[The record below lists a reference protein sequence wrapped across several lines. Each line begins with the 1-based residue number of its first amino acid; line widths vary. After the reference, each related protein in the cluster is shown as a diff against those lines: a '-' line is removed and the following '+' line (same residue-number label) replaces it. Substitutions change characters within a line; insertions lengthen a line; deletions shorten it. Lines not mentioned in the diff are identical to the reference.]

1 MASTLAYGL
10 NYVANQQLKKF
21 INDLK
26 NDDHDNLNYTSATI
40 PIIYTR
46 DDLRKTSPFVSVTP
60 IGTSSLQYT
69 YGRFDDLNKDKA
81 IQKKITKY
89 FLYKIL
95 DKWMYNDFRHIL
107 AYVKISDGK
116 PSLIR
121 SMSDYKQETISS
133 DSVENIEKRI
143 EYLEKIL
150 INKKLVKH
158 VLKKVISENNIQWVQ
173 LNKHKSL
180 IKKILKKYINSKLE
194 DAIKSAS
201 KFNE

>member
-10 NYVANQQLKKF
+10 SYVANQQFKKL

-26 NDDHDNLNYTSATI
+26 HDDNDDSIYTSVSI
-40 PIIYTR
+40 PLIYTKE
-46 DDLRKTSPFVSVTP
+46 DLKKTSPFVSATP
-60 IGTSSLQYT
+60 IGTTGVQYT
-69 YGRFDDLNKDKA
+69 YGRFTDLNKDKSV
-81 IQKKITKY
+81 QKKITKY

-95 DKWMYNDFRHIL
+95 DKWLYNDFRSIL

-116 PSLIR
+116 PALIR
-121 SMSDYKQETISS
+121 SMTDYKPDSISS

-143 EYLEKIL
+143 DYLEKIL

-158 VLKKVISENNIQWVQ
+158 VLKKVISENEVEWVQ
-173 LNKHKSL
+173 LNKHKLL
-180 IKKILKKYINSKLE
+180 IKKILKKYINNKLE

-201 KFNE
+201 KLNE

>member
-10 NYVANQQLKKF
+10 NYVANQQIKNL

-26 NDDHDNLNYTSATI
+26 SDNDQDSIYTSVSI
-40 PIIYTR
+40 PLIYTK
-46 DDLRKTSPFVSVTP
+46 DQLKKTTPYVAVSPVGSYGVKY
-60 IGTSSLQYT
+60 S
-69 YGRFDDLNKDKA
+69 YGRYTDLNKDKD

-95 DKWMYNDFRHIL
+95 DKWLYNDFRSIL
-107 AYVKISDGK
+107 GFVKISDGK

-121 SMSDYKQETISS
+121 SMSDYKPDSITS

-143 EYLEKIL
+143 DYLEKIL

-158 VLKKVISENNIQWVQ
+158 VLKKIISENEIQWVE
-173 LNKHKSL
+173 LNKEKPL
-180 IKKILKKYINSKLE
+180 IKKILKKYIHSKLE
-194 DAIKSAS
+194 EAIKSS
-201 KFNE
+201 SRGE

>member
-10 NYVANQQLKKF
+10 NYVANQQIKKL
-21 INDLK
+21 INDLNSDK
-26 NDDHDNLNYTSATI
+26 NDDSVYSSVSI
-40 PIIYTR
+40 PLIYTK
-46 DDLRKTSPFVSVTP
+46 DDLKKTSPFVSVTP
-60 IGTSSLQYT
+60 NGTSGVQYT
-69 YGRFDDLNKDKA
+69 YGRYTDLNKDKA

-95 DKWMYNDFRHIL
+95 DKWLYNEFRSIL

-116 PSLIR
+116 PALIR
-121 SMSDYKQETISS
+121 SMSDYKPDSISA

-143 EYLEKIL
+143 GYLEKIL

-158 VLKKVISENNIQWVQ
+158 VLKKIITENEVEWVE
-173 LNKHKSL
+173 LNKHKPL

-194 DAIKSAS
+194 DAIKSYSRAQ
-201 KFNE
+201 